1 MIMTRSRKSQISLE
15 ATPYYH
21 CVSRCVRRAFLCG
34 IDPFTQA
41 SYEHRRQWVED
52 RLLWLGEIFA
62 IDICAYAVMSNHVHV
77 VLHINANQSQQWS
90 AEEVVMRWH
99 RLYKGLPLSHR
110 FLKGDAFSPAEQQV
124 FDTLVVRWRG
134 TLTSISRFMAVLN
147 EGIARRANAEDNC
160 TGRFWEGRFKSQAL
174 LDEQAL
180 AACMTYVD
188 LNPIRA
194 KIAETPETSGH
205 TSVQTRIVSAK
216 ESQQPRELFPFVGNP
231 RAEVPD
237 GLPFRLSD
245 YLELVDWTGRVIRED
260 KRGFIAEQLPSI
272 LDRLNISHTQ
282 WRQLTQQFEKQFRCF
297 AGRKSSFE
305 KVRDYFQLNRTP
317 PNLLVS

>member
-1 MIMTRSRKSQISLE
+1 MPRSRKSQISLE

-21 CVSRCVRRAFLCG
+21 CVSRCVRQAFLCG
-34 IDPFTQA
+34 FDPLTQT

-77 VLHINANQSQQWS
+77 VLHINPAQSRQWS
-90 AEEVVMRWH
+90 VEDVVMRWH
-99 RLYKGLPLSHR
+99 RLYKGSFLSHR
-110 FLKGDAFSPAEQQV
+110 FLTGDPFSPAEQQA
-124 FDTLVVRWRG
+124 FEALVAQWRE

-180 AACMTYVD
+180 AACMAYVD

-194 KIAETPETSGH
+194 QMADTPEKSDH
-205 TSVQTRIVSAK
+205 TSAQKRIASAK
-216 ESQQPRELFPFVGNP
+216 VSQQPNELFPFVGNP
-231 RAEVPD
+231 REV
-237 GLPFRLSD
+237 
-245 YLELVDWTGRVIRED
+245 
-260 KRGFIAEQLPSI
+260 
-272 LDRLNISHTQ
+272 
-282 WRQLTQQFEKQFRCF
+282 
-297 AGRKSSFE
+297 
-305 KVRDYFQLNRTP
+305 
-317 PNLLVS
+317 